1 MLLHL
6 IFKTTL
12 LLFSFYAEEVEA
24 QREATCPTSY
34 EQWMAEARVHPWVTR
49 EDQFHSTTV
58 SLYTWGMIFLN
69 IIDQFGVFCI
79 ALYVGNY
86 RKP

>member
-1 MLLHL
+1 MLRKLRL
-6 IFKTTL
+6 KEKQLPNIIR
-12 LLFSFYAEEVEA
+12 AVNG
-24 QREATCPTSY
+24 R
-34 EQWMAEARVHPWVTR
+34 ARVHPWVTR
-49 EDQFHSTTV
+49 EDQFHSTTA